1 MTTNI
6 SLDIP
11 RYEVLLNN
19 QQKLQDNA
27 DWVLEQINLIQLLSK
42 YGEVKIVG
50 AKALGLMVAR
60 DIDISIL
67 VPEINIKIWQQIVNQ
82 LMITKNVRKVTAVDE
97 YYYDDKNIYNLYNGK
112 KYSLYIEMDSL
123 LGPDQDKHN
132 PWEIQIHLI
141 TVDKFDKTILENIK
155 SKLDEK
161 TRLTILKLKWW
172 ANQVNRELLYKS
184 CGHFKIHSV
193 WIYEA
198 VLNNEISEI
207 SELINYLK
215 NKMDINEEYA
225 DLLKRSLA

>member
-1 MTTNI
+1 MAI
-6 SLDIP
+6 SANSDIP
-11 RYEVLLNN
+11 GYGTLLDN
-19 QQKLQDNA
+19 QQKLQQDA
-27 DWVLEQINLIQLLSK
+27 DWVLEQINLFQLLSK

-50 AKALGLMVAR
+50 AKDLGLMVAR
-60 DIDISIL
+60 DIDISVI
-67 VPEINIKIWQQIVNQ
+67 VPEIDRKVWQELVSQ
-82 LMITKNVRKVTAVDE
+82 LMVTKHIRKVTAVDE
-97 YYYDDKNIYNLYNGK
+97 YNYDEKNIYSLNNGK

-161 TRLTILKLKWW
+161 TRLTILQLKWW

-184 CGHFKIHSV
+184 CGHFKIQSM
-193 WIYEA
+193 WIYKA

-207 SELINYLK
+207 SELIDYLK
-215 NKMDINEEYA
+215 NKIDKNNLQYIKN
-225 DLLKRSLA
+225 L